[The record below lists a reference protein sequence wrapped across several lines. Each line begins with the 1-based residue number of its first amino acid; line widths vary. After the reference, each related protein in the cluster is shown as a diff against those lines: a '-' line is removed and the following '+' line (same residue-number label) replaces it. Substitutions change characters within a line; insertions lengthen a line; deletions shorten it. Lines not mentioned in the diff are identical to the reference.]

1 MQLSNQRNTEGC
13 LNSRSYN
20 PRMEVRE
27 KESESG
33 VNPAMQSRKQE
44 AM

>member
-1 MQLSNQRNTEGC
+1 
-13 LNSRSYN
+13 
-20 PRMEVRE
+20 MEVRE